1 MAFFREGKGQ
11 VRSKSLKTIESQIR
25 SAAIELKRYPPTVV
39 NWQKR
44 ATNIA
49 RTVIPILCR
58 DAHEIKLYVEGVLNA
73 PMEIRRLW
81 TIMLPT
87 ATASPQI
94 LREFDRQLALDD
106 VLRATV
112 TGETISK
119 VFTETLLN
127 RHPGLCCNGSS
138 DYPDIYD
145 STSDYSQLPLFKRR
159 GTTEFGAARKG
170 KKQHPVRV
178 PDGIEIKTCR
188 NNLRVDCHHPHA
200 GLHVILIYSVSNRCF
215 LVSDIRVGFLTIS
228 DYRESQ
234 RNTTSTTVKYSFNG
248 ERFVSVLH

>member
-1 MAFFREGKGQ
+1 MAFLREGKGQ
-11 VRSKSLKTIESQIR
+11 GKSKPLKTIESQIR
-25 SAAIELKRYPPTVV
+25 SAADDLKEYPPTTV

-49 RTVIPILCR
+49 NTVIPILCR

-170 KKQHPVRV
+170 KKQH
-178 PDGIEIKTCR
+178 
-188 NNLRVDCHHPHA
+188 H
-200 GLHVILIYSVSNRCF
+200 YSRIF
-215 LVSDIRVGFLTIS
+215 H
-228 DYRESQ
+228 
-234 RNTTSTTVKYSFNG
+234 K
-248 ERFVSVLH
+248 